1 MIAVFEAIGGLTLVL
16 SIVTGILALLSF
28 LFEDDIT
35 RLIAAI
41 SGEVL
46 MSVVWFRIFIFS
58 FITFIV
64 CTVLIKILGG

>member
-46 MSVVWFRIFIFS
+46 MFVVWFRIFIFS